1 MRCSSVHSGA
11 GRTETLAARRMRRLA
26 AFPQPYRKFIA
37 GLSSCAPA
45 IEDLC
50 DTFPALLFAMAT
62 GFGGVRQRQAAF
74 DAVVA
79 GQPLKAAAAVL
90 GLPLWLRR
98 IPPEAFAQP
107 LPVLPAD
114 EEFVSVALN
123 RLPSAPQDA
132 AVWFDRMLVGYR
144 LVGRDFALWMMS
156 EPRLLPPESDDQE
169 MQWLLAWAWAS
180 RHPEFAGHELLRQPW
195 SPDIGWR
202 RARDEVLVWRKRIDL
217 VGALAGPPRSPWL
230 RDANVSGYTIVAL
243 RSVHDFIA
251 ESRAMDNCLDQ
262 YAAHLAYGRIR
273 IFSIRKNGQSLADVE
288 ISLRQDDP
296 AKPCVSQIRGPRNRR
311 APPIVWQ
318 VVQSWLSA
326 QPFAPA
332 DVDPTSP
339 QLTREAFRMF
349 WAPYVSVAEAAGL
362 PPSILARVLG
372 RDARRGLRT
381 DAGDRPANADAALRR
396 LIEPAPRQL
405 RVAVIPEPEYPQRPL
420 SGRRLGAGR

>member
-11 GRTETLAARRMRRLA
+11 GRTETVAARRMRRLA

-79 GQPLKAAAAVL
+79 GQPLKSAAAVL
-90 GLPLWLRR
+90 GLPMWLRR

-114 EEFVSVALN
+114 EEFASVALN
-123 RLPSAPQDA
+123 RMPSAPEDV

-156 EPRLLPPESDDQE
+156 EPRLLPPDYDDQE

-180 RHPEFAGHELLRQPW
+180 RHAEFAGHDLLRQPW

-230 RDANVSGYTIVAL
+230 SDANVSGYTIVAL
-243 RSVHDFIA
+243 RTVHDFIA

-318 VVQSWLSA
+318 VVQSWLGA
-326 QPFAPA
+326 QPFDPRDAE
-332 DVDPTSP
+332 PTSP
-339 QLTREAFRMF
+339 QLTREAFRAF
-349 WAPYVSVAEAAGL
+349 WEPYVELAEGAGL
-362 PPSILARVLG
+362 PPNVLARVLG
-372 RDARRGLRT
+372 RDARRWKRT
-381 DAGDRPANADAALRR
+381 IAGDRPADAAAALRR
-396 LIEPAPRQL
+396 LIQPGRRRLPEET
-405 RVAVIPEPEYPQRPL
+405 VPEPEQAERPL
-420 SGRRLGAGR
+420 SGRQLGAGR